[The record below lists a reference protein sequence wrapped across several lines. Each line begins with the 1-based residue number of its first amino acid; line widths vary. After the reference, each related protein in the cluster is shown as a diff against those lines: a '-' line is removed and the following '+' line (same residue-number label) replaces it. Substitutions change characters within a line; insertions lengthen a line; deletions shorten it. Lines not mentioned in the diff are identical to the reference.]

1 MSNGNCLFGSASF
14 SLVEDTSQ
22 VHEPKVM
29 ADVIIIIIIII
40 IIINT
45 LFEIEK
51 KKEKSQLESV
61 MCGKLFYFLGPKVV

>member
-29 ADVIIIIIIII
+29 ADVIIFII
-40 IIINT
+40 IIINN

>member
-1 MSNGNCLFGSASF
+1 MVGN
-14 SLVEDTSQ
+14 TSQ
-22 VHEPKVM
+22 VDELKVM
-29 ADVIIIIIIII
+29 VDVIIII

>member
-29 ADVIIIIIIII
+29 ADVIIII

>member
-29 ADVIIIIIIII
+29 ADVIIIII
-40 IIINT
+40 NT

-51 KKEKSQLESV
+51 KKKKAS
-61 MCGKLFYFLGPKVV
+61 

>member
-14 SLVEDTSQ
+14 SLVEDISQ

-51 KKEKSQLESV
+51 KKRKKPVRISNV
-61 MCGKLFYFLGPKVV
+61 W

>member
-29 ADVIIIIIIII
+29 ADVIII

>member
-29 ADVIIIIIIII
+29 ADVIIIIIII

>member
-29 ADVIIIIIIII
+29 ADVIIIIIII
-40 IIINT
+40 NT

-51 KKEKSQLESV
+51 KKKKAS
-61 MCGKLFYFLGPKVV
+61 

>member
-29 ADVIIIIIIII
+29 ADVIIIII

>member
-22 VHEPKVM
+22 VNEPKVM
-29 ADVIIIIIIII
+29 ADVIIII

>member
-29 ADVIIIIIIII
+29 ADVIIIIII

>member
-40 IIINT
+40 INT

-51 KKEKSQLESV
+51 KAS
-61 MCGKLFYFLGPKVV
+61 

>member
-1 MSNGNCLFGSASF
+1 MSKSGNILSRSMSNGNCLFGSASF

-29 ADVIIIIIIII
+29 ADVIIIIIII
-40 IIINT
+40 NT

-51 KKEKSQLESV
+51 KKRKKPVRISNV
-61 MCGKLFYFLGPKVV
+61 W

>member
-1 MSNGNCLFGSASF
+1 MSNGNCLFDSASF

-29 ADVIIIIIIII
+29 ADVIIIII

>member
-29 ADVIIIIIIII
+29 ADVIIIIII
-40 IIINT
+40 NT

-51 KKEKSQLESV
+51 KKKKAS
-61 MCGKLFYFLGPKVV
+61 

>member
-1 MSNGNCLFGSASF
+1 MSKSGNILSRSMSNGNCLFGSASF

-29 ADVIIIIIIII
+29 ADVIIIIII
-40 IIINT
+40 NT

-51 KKEKSQLESV
+51 KKKKAS
-61 MCGKLFYFLGPKVV
+61 